1 MTAIT
6 VSDDQRRLV
15 GSIVEIARAL
25 SVEVI
30 AEGVETE
37 DHARLLA
44 RAGCDGLQ
52 GYAIGYPASS
62 SDTVALLTSIQRPDL
77 ARASAKA
84 GSTGFAERQSAHS

>member
-1 MTAIT
+1 
-6 VSDDQRRLV
+6 LV

-52 GYAIGYPASS
+52 GYAIGYPSS
-62 SDTVALLTSIQRPDL
+62 VNEIAVLLTSVQRPDL
-77 ARASAKA
+77 HGASGNSQGNA
-84 GSTGFAERQSAHS
+84 GPTGFVGRQSAHS